1 MTTEQWLSK
10 LENESKA
17 LKQGFERSAT
27 SIPLFTKSIS
37 YSTNRNAMTMTYTG
51 ASMVVSEPERVIVT
65 FNTLNSLNTL
75 AKLEI
80 QTDSNRLPLVRRL
93 PYSGGARWSVTA
105 GTKNDSTWET
115 TNYTFVVH
123 SFINGEISVSEV
135 SS

>member
-1 MTTEQWLSK
+1 MTTEQWLSS

-27 SIPLFTKSIS
+27 TIPLFTKSTNF
-37 YSTNRNAMTMTYTG
+37 STSRNALNLSFSG
-51 ASMVVSEPERVIVT
+51 GSVVVSDPERVIVT
-65 FNTLNSLNTL
+65 FNTSNSLNTL

-115 TNYTFVVH
+115 TNYLFVVQ
-123 SFINGEISVSEV
+123 SFIDGEISITEGTS
-135 SS
+135 